1 MIATLVEP
9 QSWPKR
15 RWWKT
20 VALVML
26 GQLGLIFWLTDLKPA
41 TPRTPSLEASI
52 YLPAEKTIEFPDLQD
67 PTLSALPNRHGFS
80 GPAWMNEPPL
90 AHPVL
95 DWVEE
100 PLWLTQPTGALG
112 GAFSEFI
119 NTNKVASIEV
129 VKRLEPQLDPTGF
142 YSLTYQAPTQSTVR
156 LEGELANRPLM
167 SPLTLSSWPVAESL
181 LTNSVVEIGVWANG
195 RVFSA
200 VLLAG
205 SGLREADNSA
215 LNLAR
220 TVRFRSLLS
229 AKDLSWGKLV
239 FQWHTIA
246 PASTNAAT
254 AGP

>member
-1 MIATLVEP
+1 MMTAPVEP
-9 QSWPKR
+9 QGWPKR

-26 GQLGLIFWLTDLKPA
+26 GQLGLIFWLTGSSPPHWAPDLG
-41 TPRTPSLEASI
+41 TSI
-52 YLPAEKTIEFPDLQD
+52 YLPAEKTVEFPDLTD

-80 GPAWMNEPPL
+80 GPAWMNVSPL

-100 PLWLTQPTGALG
+100 PLWLAQQTGVLG
-112 GAFSEFI
+112 GTFSEFI
-119 NTNKVASIEV
+119 NTNKAPAIEV
-129 VKRLEPQLDPTGF
+129 VKRLEPQSDVAGF
-142 YSLTYQAPTQSTVR
+142 YPVYQVPTQSIVR
-156 LEGELANRPLM
+156 LEGELVNRSLV
-167 SPLTLSSWPVAESL
+167 SPLTLNSWPATESL
-181 LTNSVVEIGVWANG
+181 LTNSVVEVGVGANG

-215 LNLAR
+215 LSLAR
-220 TVRFRSLLS
+220 TARFQSLV
-229 AKDLSWGKLV
+229 ATKDLSWGKLV

-246 PASTNAAT
+246 PATPNAAP